1 MRALEELQT
10 SRLHQLMR
18 YDPRWVEA
26 DFRTHCEEM
35 DHRLREEAR
44 TFEQMRQATRQLIA
58 LTWEE
63 AGDPERAKA
72 VMRGGGNLCEELRA
86 VTAAL
91 DGDVVRWLGAALRSL
106 QTVREGDPT
115 EFDARDVRQ
124 ECDAANGDV
133 AADPSAPRTH

>member
-1 MRALEELQT
+1 VRALEELQT

-91 DGDVVRWLGAALRSL
+91 DEDSLQRLRATCAAALRMA
-106 QTVREGDPT
+106 QNEPTVVPFASYFT
-115 EFDARDVRQ
+115 
-124 ECDAANGDV
+124 
-133 AADPSAPRTH
+133 